1 MEDPLSGWF
10 EGRED
15 LLQRCRDA
23 IAGLQQDLETEKGLK
38 QLAEGRISDLQREV
52 TSLQDELHSFKV
64 QDYSRLLES
73 QQHDTAWEHAKKQLS
88 AYKDQLARSAQDQA
102 GLQTQNED
110 LKGELLKAKRLLE
123 EAREELAR
131 SKAAVTE
138 WSGALTTVESKLK
151 ALTKENK
158 AFKDAN
164 SSLKQESDEI
174 QQICESQKDQIQ
186 RLQGALRATEEELA
200 AGRRQMR
207 TEEEGRRLAQQKYLE
222 SFNLQA
228 EQYQEAMAELR
239 KGQFAVEKELE
250 DAKRDVNRLK
260 DRLSA
265 STDSLEAAKTTLS
278 ALETEKTRLQSEISA
293 LKTSLEEQNQVNQR
307 LRSELDTSRSESTGL
322 REQIDTCQTRIEGA
336 GYKNA
341 QLEQTLDRVRKELT
355 QTRGER
361 DEALQQ
367 GLRQKAE
374 WEDKVRTA
382 KEQHRKD
389 VQNLLE
395 ENKFKLEAAL
405 RDYET
410 EFEKELNAREQ
421 ADSSHS
427 QELQSLQAACSKSLQ
442 DKEDELTRLDQDR
455 ERLREAVLELES
467 KLVLLSRTVE
477 ERAAKE
483 QRRDRKAKA
492 KWSQENEAIRQK
504 VEMLQSQLVQESE
517 LFKTE
522 SRRKDEE
529 IAQVKRQA
537 EERVARRTAAIT
549 EQADLRVLDMKERCL
564 KELALLSKL
573 LTSVEL
579 EGRSGSGRLGDY
591 LKDVIDR
598 LEQGGDSQ

>member
-1 MEDPLSGWF
+1 MSEELFAS

-23 IAGLQQDLETEKGLK
+23 IAGLQRELEGERRDREQVEGLNN
-38 QLAEGRISDLQREV
+38 DLQREIAN
-52 TSLQDELHSFKV
+52 LQDQLHSFKV

-73 QQHDTAWEHAKKQLS
+73 QQHDTAFEHTKKQLS
-88 AYKDQLARSAQDQA
+88 AYKEQLTRSAQDQA
-102 GLQTQNED
+102 SLQTQNED

-138 WSGALTTVESKLK
+138 WSAALTSVEGKLK
-151 ALTKENK
+151 SLTKENK
-158 AFKDAN
+158 
-164 SSLKQESDEI
+164 SLKQESDES
-174 QQICESQKDQIQ
+174 QQTCLSLKDQLQ
-186 RLQGALRATEEELA
+186 RLQTALKSSAEEAAVTRNQLRAEEES
-200 AGRRQMR
+200 RR
-207 TEEEGRRLAQQKYLE
+207 TAQQKYLD
-222 SFNLQA
+222 SFNTQA
-228 EQYQEAMAELR
+228 QGYQEAMAEVR

-250 DAKRDVNRLK
+250 DAKRDLNRLK

-265 STDSLEAAKTTLS
+265 ANDSFESSKTTILSLEQDKS
-278 ALETEKTRLQSEISA
+278 RLCSEIA
-293 LKTSLEEQNQVNQR
+293 GLKGNIDDQNQTIQR
-307 LRSELDTSRSESTGL
+307 LRSEVDSSRSESTSL
-322 REQIDTCQTRIEGA
+322 REQMDVFQTKIEAA

-341 QLEQTLDRVRKELT
+341 QLEQTLERVRKELT

-374 WEDKVRTA
+374 LEDKVRTV

-405 RDYET
+405 RDYES

-421 ADSSHS
+421 AQSSHS
-427 QELQSLQAACSKSLQ
+427 KELQSLQDACSKTLQ
-442 DKEDELTRLDQDR
+442 DKEDEVSRLNHDR
-455 ERLREAVLELES
+455 EQLREAVMELES
-467 KLVLLSRTVE
+467 KLVLLSRTFE
-477 ERAAKE
+477 ERGAVE
-483 QRRDRKAKA
+483 QRRERKARGRL
-492 KWSQENEAIRQK
+492 SQENEAIREK
-504 VEMLQSQLVQESE
+504 MAVLQSQLVQESE
-517 LFKTE
+517 LFKSE

-529 IAQVKRQA
+529 IMQVKRQT
-537 EERVARRTAAIT
+537 EERIARRTAAIN
-549 EQADLRVLDMKERCL
+549 EQAELRVLEMKERCL

-573 LTSVEL
+573 LTNVEL

-591 LKDVIDR
+591 LKGVIDR
-598 LEQGGDSQ
+598 LEQGSDSQ